1 MTEGWPISDLLIF
14 TDDQIL
20 TYSTETKTAE
30 NMRMLSHCSMI
41 NTEIGLLY
49 HGTLPLALWCCLHS
63 VVSLSSSPS
72 TGRPASLDESCLNG
86 PCSSEHLTAFFAAP
100 PGSILHVLTLPG
112 QTRTVIICL
121 TVHVCLH
128 GIRRARLTKIHVTGQ
143 WVVVDR

>member
-30 NMRMLSHCSMI
+30 NMRMLTHCSMI
-41 NTEIGLLY
+41 NQYRDWSAVSRHFAARPLL
-49 HGTLPLALWCCLHS
+49 HT
-63 VVSLSSSPS
+63 VSLSSSPS
-72 TGRPASLDESCLNG
+72 TGRPASLDESCLNR

-112 QTRTVIICL
+112 QIRTVIICL
-121 TVHVCLH
+121 TVHM
-128 GIRRARLTKIHVTGQ
+128 RAWYSSCAADKDTRDWPLGCG
-143 WVVVDR
+143 